1 MIIRPR
7 RNRKSEAIRSL
18 VRENTLDPS
27 DFINPMFIIDGSKT
41 KTEIASMPGIFR
53 MTPDL
58 ALEECRQLLDLG
70 VQAVALFPALED
82 SKKDRMATES
92 HNPAGFY
99 QKTIA
104 LIKKELPGMVV
115 ISDVAMDPY
124 SSDGHDG
131 IVSPEGEILNDSTL
145 VVLGKMAVSQAEAG
159 ADIVAPSDMMDGRV
173 GYIRNQ
179 LDLAGFENT
188 SILSY
193 SAKYASYF
201 YGPFRDALSSAPKMG
216 DKKTYQMDF
225 SNARE
230 ALREVEL
237 DIEEGADMVMVK
249 PGLPYLDVLRAVSE
263 ISNVPVAVYNVSGE
277 YAMLRAAAEKGWLDY
292 QKAVLEALLSF
303 KRAGADMILT
313 YHAKEAAEWLKSK

>member
-104 LIKKELPGMVV
+104 QIKKELPGMVV

-145 VVLGKMAVSQAEAG
+145 VVLGKMAVSQAQAG

-173 GYIRNQ
+173 GYIRDQ

-249 PGLPYLDVLRAVSE
+249 PGLPYLDVLRAVAE
-263 ISNVPVAVYNVSGE
+263 ISPVPVAVYNVSGE
-277 YAMLRAAAEKGWLDY
+277 YAMHRAAAEKGWIKY
-292 QKAVLEALLSF
+292 EGAVLETLTAF

-313 YHAKEAAEWLKSK
+313 YHAKEAAGWLRR

>member
-92 HNPAGFY
+92 HNPLGFY

-145 VVLGKMAVSQAEAG
+145 VVLGKMAVSQAQAG

-173 GYIRNQ
+173 GYIRDQ

-249 PGLPYLDVLRAVSE
+249 PGLPYLDVLRAVAE
-263 ISNVPVAVYNVSGE
+263 ISPVPVAVYNVSGE
-277 YAMLRAAAEKGWLDY
+277 YAMHRAAAEKGWIKY
-292 QKAVLEALLSF
+292 EGAVLETLTAF

-313 YHAKEAAEWLKSK
+313 YHAKEAAGWLRR